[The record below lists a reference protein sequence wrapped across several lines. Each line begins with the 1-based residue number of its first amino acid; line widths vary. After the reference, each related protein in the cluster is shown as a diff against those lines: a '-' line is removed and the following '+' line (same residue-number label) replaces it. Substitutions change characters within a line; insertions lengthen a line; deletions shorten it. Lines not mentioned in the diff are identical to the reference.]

1 MKNVNVY
8 IFLGGIALIILAFIV
23 EVAALGYIGLIIGLI
38 GFIWFFVEANVEA
51 KQRDEDF
58 KNSLNDK
65 ARIADKE
72 KTEYLT
78 WLHSNYNVTKTI
90 GVGSG
95 LSWNV
100 NRVCAIDENKEV
112 ILFGKKEIPFEK
124 ILQVEL
130 KTATSQYTT
139 TESQKNNPVGR
150 AVVGGIVAG
159 EVGAIVGATTSKE
172 TSTSRTVV
180 NTRTDGIIIYL
191 SDISEPVFRYQ
202 FVNDEENR
210 EIYAIL
216 LAIISSNSAKTKI

>member
-8 IFLGGIALIILAFIV
+8 MFLGGIALIILAFIV